1 MSVLLLLLVG
11 VGIAL
16 WFAAS
21 RGPRTSLTSLFRSTK
36 NLATIGMRQVHGP
49 VIALTGDG
57 DGQVADLLI
66 ENWQLAAPLLSTDTR
81 EVIPI
86 FWSVTHVENGQ
97 RTIRWETEV
106 GTDGSAPEVN
116 TAIDRTM
123 IYLSVNDRLQA
134 LRQADGELLWEARL
148 SDLVESRCKRCIRLA
163 NGRVVVLSVDQ
174 VLQALDVATGEAI
187 WQVRLNDDSAPASR
201 LGSVGFALAGQQIL
215 VIDGTE
221 DAGHV
226 KELRIYNAMDG
237 TVVRR
242 VSPTCSDAGASRPDG
257 QLDWQSPV
265 VVDERNNSVYTV
277 IEGPGFSPCVQ
288 SWDLSN
294 GELAWEA
301 RLPEGFTLAQDVPGG
316 LHIDPSGPFFVSGER
331 SLYVPVATAVSDSAI
346 VRIELAS
353 GQPDLLLEV
362 EDFAT
367 MPLGEQGN
375 TLIVRAKRTRGSER
389 TELWGLDRASGERTW
404 QHELQAN
411 VLLNL
416 DPGTGQEWAYCL
428 TSRGLTVIQLVADP
442 DRLQVQM
449 LDVPTGQV
457 VHETSSRLDNDFWT
471 GVTWTSESAY
481 LTIRN
486 LYRVDLE
493 TGKAAWEW
501 P

>member
-1 MSVLLLLLVG
+1 MSVLLLLVG
-11 VGIAL
+11 VGIVL
-16 WFAAS
+16 WVAAS
-21 RGPRTSLTSLFRSTK
+21 GGPGTSLQSLFRSTK
-36 NLATIGMRQVHGP
+36 NLATIGMRQVQGP

-57 DGQVADLLI
+57 DDQVADLLI
-66 ENWQLAAPLLSTDTR
+66 ENWQLDTLVPYTNTR
-81 EVIPI
+81 KVIPI
-86 FWSVTHVENGQ
+86 FWSATHVQDGQ

-106 GTDGSAPEVN
+106 GTDENRPEVN

-148 SDLVESRCKRCIRLA
+148 SDLVKSRCKSCIRVA

-187 WQVRLNDDSAPASR
+187 WQVRLNDDSAPSSR

-221 DAGHV
+221 DASHV
-226 KELRIYNAMDG
+226 KEIRIYNATDG
-237 TVVRR
+237 AVVRR
-242 VSPTCSDAGASRPDG
+242 VSPTCSDAGASQSDRR
-257 QLDWQSPV
+257 LDWQSSV
-265 VVDERNNSVYTV
+265 LVDERNNKVYTV
-277 IEGPGFSPCVQ
+277 IEGPGSSPCVQ
-288 SWDLSN
+288 NWDISS
-294 GELAWEA
+294 GELVWEVQ
-301 RLPEGFTLAQDVPGG
+301 LPEDSKLAQGVPGG
-316 LHIDPSGPFFVSGER
+316 LHIDPSSPFFVLGER

-375 TLIVRAKRTRGSER
+375 MLIVRAKRTRGSER

-416 DPGTGQEWAYCL
+416 DPGIGQEWAYRL
-428 TSRGLTVIQLVADP
+428 TSRGLTVIQLMADP
-442 DRLQVQM
+442 DQLQVQM
-449 LDVPTGQV
+449 IDVPTGQV
-457 VHETSSRLDNDFWT
+457 VYETSSRLDNVFWT
-471 GVTWTSESAY
+471 GVTWTSNTAY

-486 LYRVDLE
+486 LYSVDLA
-493 TGKAAWEW
+493 TGIAAWEW